1 LTQNDFLELARRIK
15 ADYFPEWDAENAW
28 VFECVD
34 DCNGAV
40 GLAVYKEKKIKATQ
54 TSREKL
60 PLLLIH
66 EICHAACHKR
76 DPGHGKHWQNRMLK
90 AARDAEHKYGD
101 LPLAAALRNEVEGY
115 QRSSRLQGS
124 GRNIL
129 YSRLRDAVDD
139 IIDHC
144 QSLDE
149 LLGRY
154 EQIEEYVR
162 RESGMAQQDFREWV
176 PRAPKVFEKY
186 ARGAWQERERV
197 AKFKKM

>member
-1 LTQNDFLELARRIK
+1 MESDFDNLTQNDLLELARRIK

-76 DPGHGKHWQNRMLK
+76 DLGKANIGRTECL
-90 AARDAEHKYGD
+90 
-101 LPLAAALRNEVEGY
+101 
-115 QRSSRLQGS
+115 RLQGTRS
-124 GRNIL
+124 INMAI
-129 YSRLRDAVDD
+129 
-139 IIDHC
+139 C
-144 QSLDE
+144 PSL
-149 LLGRY
+149 L
-154 EQIEEYVR
+154 
-162 RESGMAQQDFREWV
+162 
-176 PRAPKVFEKY
+176 P
-186 ARGAWQERERV
+186 
-197 AKFKKM
+197 

>member
-1 LTQNDFLELARRIK
+1 LSVIVASINLVVRYKQLFFQKVDRKSVESKPMESDLDNLTQDDFLELARRIK

-66 EICHAACHKR
+66 AICHAACHKR
-76 DPGHGKHWQNRMLK
+76 DLGHGKHWQNRMLK

-115 QRSSRLQGS
+115 QRSARLQGS
-124 GRNIL
+124 GKNIV

-139 IIDHC
+139 VH
-144 QSLDE
+144 
-149 LLGRY
+149 
-154 EQIEEYVR
+154 
-162 RESGMAQQDFREWV
+162 REFDKNRSTRFI
-176 PRAPKVFEKY
+176 
-186 ARGAWQERERV
+186 
-197 AKFKKM
+197 